1 MASFPRATLP
11 VILRSDSSCSRCPYR
26 GLMAGRHFLLRHS
39 DLLLAVAL
47 AVAVSTEVVLWGP
60 PNLLAATA
68 ASLLATLPLALRRTA
83 PLVSFLLASSGVGA
97 LLLVAPDFDNH
108 QVTLNAVFVIALYSL
123 GRHSSGHEVWLGALA
138 VLVVVVL
145 FALYDNPDFEMST
158 VVFSLVF
165 FGGPWATG
173 VAIKLRRERE
183 MVLTSRTR
191 ELERDQVELAR
202 QAVAT
207 ERARIA
213 RELHDVVSHAIA
225 ISVLQARGGRKM
237 LGVDEDAVRR
247 SLDAIEHTNTQ
258 ALGDMRRLLS
268 LLRETD
274 DPGGNAPAP
283 SLARLDA
290 LLGEL
295 RDSGLPV
302 SLTVTGTGAEV
313 PPGVD
318 TSAYRIIQEALTNV
332 VKHAGSA
339 TASVSIAYGVD
350 DLEIVVTDTGSAA
363 SNGSTRGLG
372 LIGIR
377 ERVAVTGGHVSA
389 GPGPGGGFVVTAQ
402 LPYGIEP

>member
-1 MASFPRATLP
+1 
-11 VILRSDSSCSRCPYR
+11 
-26 GLMAGRHFLLRHS
+26 MAGRHFLLRHS

-47 AVAVSTEVVLWGP
+47 TVAMTTEVLLWGP
-60 PNLLAATA
+60 FHLLAATA
-68 ASLLATLPLALRRTA
+68 ASVLAALPLALRRAT
-83 PLVSFLLASSGVGA
+83 PLVSFLLVSSGVSA
-97 LLLVAPDFDNH
+97 LLLLAPDFDNH
-108 QVTLNAVFVIALYSL
+108 SAILIAVFFVALYSL
-123 GRHSSGHEVWLGALA
+123 GRHSTGHEAWLGALA
-138 VLVVVVL
+138 VLVAVVMFVL
-145 FALYDNPDFEMST
+145 YDDPDIQVSSVVFAL
-158 VVFSLVF
+158 VFL
-165 FGGPWATG
+165 GGPWASG
-173 VAIKLRRERE
+173 VAIRERRERE
-183 MVLTSRTR
+183 IVLTTRAR
-191 ELERDQVELAR
+191 ELERDQVERAR

-237 LGVDEDAVRR
+237 LGVDQDAVRR

-258 ALGDMRRLLS
+258 ALADMRRLLS

-283 SLARLDA
+283 SLARLEA

-302 SLTVTGTGAEV
+302 TLSVTGTGTQV

-332 VKHAGSA
+332 VKHAGPA
-339 TASVSIAYGVD
+339 TASVSIAYGID
-350 DLEIVVTDTGSAA
+350 DLEIVVANTGSAPA
-363 SNGSTRGLG
+363 NGSSRGLG
-372 LIGIR
+372 LVGIR

-389 GPGPGGGFVVTAQ
+389 GPGPKGGFVVTAQ